1 MPTNILRSRPKP
13 AAKPAGQPRAAGAS
27 QRVVLLTAGRVR
39 IRIALLE
46 TATAERIWRA
56 LPLYSTAETWGESV
70 HFELPVE
77 SGRERGARMIAEPG
91 EVFYWSEDDRV
102 VIGYGPTPI
111 SGAGEIRL
119 PRPCNLLARALD
131 DVTVLRAVR
140 PGEKVSLEAVQGQ
153 G

>member
-13 AAKPAGQPRAAGAS
+13 SVKPAAPPRAAGAPP
-27 QRVVLLTAGRVR
+27 RVVLVTAGRVR

-70 HFELPVE
+70 HFELPIE
-77 SGRERGARMIAEPG
+77 SGRERGARSLAARG

-102 VIGYGPTPI
+102 IIGFGPTPI

-131 DVTVLRAVR
+131 DVTALRAVR
-140 PGEKVSLEAVQGQ
+140 PGEKVSLEAAPAAR
-153 G
+153 

>member
-13 AAKPAGQPRAAGAS
+13 ASKPAVPPRAAGTGP
-27 QRVVLLTAGRVR
+27 RVVLLTVGRVR

-46 TATAERIWRA
+46 TPTAERIWRA

-77 SGRERGARMIAEPG
+77 SGRERGARSLAEPG

-102 VIGYGPTPI
+102 IVGYGPTPI

-119 PRPCNLLARALD
+119 PRPCNVLAHALD
-131 DVTVLRAVR
+131 DVTALRAVR
-140 PGEKVSLEAVQGQ
+140 PGEKVSLLAVEGR